1 MSRQVDARLEQ
12 AKDLSIREIADRLKI
27 DGLQR
32 RGDELVAP
40 CPTCGGRED
49 KLQINTADNVFLCRA
64 FGGGD
69 GIRLVEHVLNC
80 DFKSAL
86 DWLVGERAVE
96 MSDEEIERRRQKRE
110 KADQRRAE
118 IAARKRAESISMAR
132 ALWADARIFS
142 GSTAEK
148 YLALRGIKFDTSPTG
163 LRFHPALRYMHM
175 IDGAWTELHRGPAML
190 AGIVAPSGQLIGVHR
205 TWIDLS
211 SPGSKWKAI
220 IAHNGERLDAKKVL
234 GSKKGGAIRLT
245 PMAKSPVLIMGEGIE
260 TTLSA
265 QVVQPVPNAEYWCG
279 IDLGNMAG
287 RMRKIKGKRYSGRPD
302 LDDEDAF
309 LPPPWVKRLIYLMDG
324 DSEPKMTRAK
334 LECGLRRAMAHRSDL
349 RGQIVWAGEGVDF
362 NDLLKHDD
370 D

>member
-1 MSRQVDARLEQ
+1 MSRQVDVRLEQ

-27 DGLQR
+27 EGLQR

-96 MSDEEIERRRQKRE
+96 LSDEEIERRRQKRE
-110 KADQRRAE
+110 KADRRRAE

-132 ALWADARIFS
+132 ALWADGRPFA
-142 GSTAEK
+142 GSLAED
-148 YLALRGIKFDTSPTG
+148 YLARRGIKLDEVPRA
-163 LRFHPALRYMHM
+163 LRFHPGLRYMHM
-175 IDGAWTELHRGPAML
+175 INKVWVELHRGPAML

-211 SPGSKWKAI
+211 SSESKWKAI

-234 GSKKGGAIRLT
+234 GSKKGGAVRFG
-245 PMAKSPVLIMGEGIE
+245 PVDRSPTLVMGEGIE
-260 TTLSA
+260 TTLTALFAGAFEGAS
-265 QVVQPVPNAEYWCG
+265 YWCG

-287 RMRKIKGKRYSGRPD
+287 RMRKVKGQRYSGRPD

-334 LECGLRRAMAHRSDL
+334 LECGLRRAMAHRADL
-349 RGQIVWAGEGVDF
+349 RGQIVRAGDGVDF
-362 NDLLKHDD
+362 NDLLMGSA
-370 D
+370 

>member
-1 MSRQVDARLEQ
+1 MSGSDDRRLEE
-12 AKDLSIREIADRLKI
+12 ARAVPIKEIADRLKI
-27 DGLQR
+27 EGLKPL
-32 RGDELVAP
+32 GHELAGP
-40 CPTCGGRED
+40 CPKCGGTDRFA
-49 KLQINTADNVFLCRA
+49 INPGDNVFNCRTC
-64 FGGGD
+64 GGGD

-80 DFKSAL
+80 DFKEAL

-96 MSDEEIERRRQKRE
+96 LSDEEIERRRKRRE
-110 KADQRRAE
+110 KDEKRRAQ
-118 IAARKRAESISMAR
+118 IAARKRAEAISMAR

-148 YLALRGIKFDTSPTG
+148 YLALRGIKFDTSRSA

-211 SPGSKWKAI
+211 SPESKWKAI
-220 IAHNGERLDAKKVL
+220 IEHDGTVLDAKKVL

-245 PMAKSPVLIMGEGIE
+245 PMATSPVLIMGEGIE
-260 TTLSA
+260 TTLAA
-265 QVVQPVPNAEYWCG
+265 QVVQPVPNADYWCG

-287 RMRKIKGKRYSGRPD
+287 RMRKIKGQRYSGLPD
-302 LDDEDAF
+302 LDDEEAF

-334 LECGLRRAMAHRSDL
+334 LECGLRRAMAHCPDL
-349 RGQIVWAGEGVDF
+349 RGQIVRAGEGVDF
-362 NDLLKHDD
+362 NDLLMGSA
-370 D
+370 